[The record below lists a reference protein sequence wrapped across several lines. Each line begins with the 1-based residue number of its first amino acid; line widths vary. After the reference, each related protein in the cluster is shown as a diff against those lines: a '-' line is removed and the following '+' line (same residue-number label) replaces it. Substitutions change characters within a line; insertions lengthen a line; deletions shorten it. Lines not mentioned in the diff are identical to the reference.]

1 MGSSL
6 GWRPRAPLVALV
18 LGAALTSAGC
28 PHTAGPGGYEL
39 DGDTGAN
46 DALVPPDRSLYGRLG
61 GVDGIRAVVDEMVGR
76 MAADPRI
83 QSFFVRVDFR
93 RLKSQLVVELCE
105 LSGGPCRYRGRTLRR
120 VHQGRGIQPAHFE
133 AMIEDTR
140 DALRAMRVGER
151 ERHEL
156 LAILRSLEPDV
167 VETPP

>member
-18 LGAALTSAGC
+18 LGAALLAGC
-28 PHTAGPGGYEL
+28 PRGGKGGRGPDAESGE
-39 DGDTGAN
+39 N
-46 DALVPPDRSLYGRLG
+46 DAPVEDRSLYGRLG

-83 QSFFVRVDFR
+83 QPFFVRADFR

-105 LSGGPCRYRGRTLRR
+105 LTGGPCRYRGRTLRR
-120 VHQGRGIQPAHFE
+120 VHHGRGIQPAHFE

-140 DALRAMRVGER
+140 DALRAMQVGDR
-151 ERHEL
+151 ERDEL
-156 LAILRSLEPDV
+156 LTILRSLEADI
-167 VETPP
+167 VEAAE

>member
-18 LGAALTSAGC
+18 LGAALLGAGC
-28 PHTAGPGGYEL
+28 PRTGGNEPT
-39 DGDTGAN
+39 GDTGAN
-46 DALVPPDRSLYGRLG
+46 NAPVEDRSLYGRLG
-61 GVDGIRAVVDEMVGR
+61 GIDGIRAVVDEMVGR

-83 QSFFVRVDFR
+83 QAFFVRADFR

-120 VHQGRGIQPAHFE
+120 VHHGRGIQPAHFE

-140 DALRAMRVGER
+140 DALRAMRVGDR
-151 ERHEL
+151 ERDEL
-156 LAILRSLEPDV
+156 LSILRSLEPDI
-167 VETPP
+167 VEAPE